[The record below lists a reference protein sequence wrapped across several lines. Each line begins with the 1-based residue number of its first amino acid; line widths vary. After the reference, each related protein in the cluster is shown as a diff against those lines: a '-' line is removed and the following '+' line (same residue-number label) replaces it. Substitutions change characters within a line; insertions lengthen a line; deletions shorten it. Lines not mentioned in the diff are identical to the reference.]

1 MSTTGS
7 KLMKFALILLLLTSL
22 VLAGLWQWRVHQE
35 EKRVAEAVAE
45 AQELLEAAQVD
56 LAKAQESSAAQE
68 AVVVTQAF
76 AAGIYPQVVTGR
88 RDDLDLA
95 VRELVHLDDIVFV
108 HLLGL
113 EGEVVATSDQKL
125 AETGEIGPRVQWA
138 LEVEELTHQPGATA
152 GTVEV
157 AVPIEAAG
165 SQIGVVLVGYD
176 VQMEK

>member
-7 KLMKFALILLLLTSL
+7 RVMKFVLVLLLLTSL
-22 VLAGLWQWRVHQE
+22 VLAGLWQWSIHQG
-35 EKRVAEAVAE
+35 EKRVVEATAQAEKGLEE
-45 AQELLEAAQVD
+45 AQAQ
-56 LAKAQESSAAQE
+56 LALAQQSSAAQE

-95 VRELVHLDDIVFV
+95 VRELVHLEDIVFV

-113 EGEVVATSDQKL
+113 EGEVIATSDQKL
-125 AETGEIGPRVQWA
+125 AETGEIGPRVRWA

-157 AVPIEAAG
+157 AAPIEAAG

-176 VQMEK
+176 VQLEK